1 MIKLLSI
8 FKQAQIED
16 GVHYHVKV
24 DEFSGGEYD
33 LVFDLRK
40 DAKAYKQLLKKSQ
53 RKLQGRIIRREYLDN
68 YIFDEKEVY

>member
-8 FKQAQIED
+8 FKQPQIED
-16 GVHYHVKV
+16 GVHYHVRV
-24 DEFSGGEYD
+24 DGHSGGEYD

-53 RKLQGRIIRREYLDN
+53 RKLQGRIVRREYLDN
-68 YIFDEKEVY
+68 YILSEKEVY